1 MKATELP
8 ELLLCQDC
16 VEDPHLSNQ
25 IRKHGNIQVCSYCGQ
40 KDHCFTLDKMANR
53 VETAF
58 NNHYEKTNNQPTEE
72 EYLRQNA
79 DPDSTYSWY
88 REGESLP
95 FILEDVGGIPTNAA
109 QDIQR
114 ILENRHSDPG
124 EAEEQDFDRE
134 ALYDQKGVSDAKWQQ
149 NWDDF
154 ERIVKTESRFF
165 SKKVSEYLSEI
176 FSGLDQFRSYHKKK
190 HACKAGPKEE
200 LCGLYRARV
209 FQDREEML
217 VALKHPD
224 QQIGTPSSRCARGG
238 RMNASGV
245 AVFYGATSEALAMA
259 EVRPPVGSKVVIA
272 YFEITRNLRLL
283 DLTELRKVVARGSI
297 FDPKYA
303 SAQEKALFLRRLA
316 ERIALPVMPAQEG
329 FEYLPTQIIADFLAE
344 GLEQPYD
351 GIIFS
356 STQSKAEGNNVVL
369 FHRAARVQPIELL
382 EGSEIT
388 AHQAVFE
395 PSEGE
400 YESYNVVVQKPGRP
414 HKKKE
419 IRDHIYHHTFG
430 FLPSPRKYIRED
442 TRKITLKIQEEVMRI
457 FEVEVAEFSKKNLT
471 YRRTTIK
478 KQGREKKRNDR
489 LDF

>member
-16 VEDPHLSNQ
+16 VEDPYLSNQ
-25 IRKHGNIQVCSYCGQ
+25 IRKHGNILVCSYCGQ
-40 KDHCFTLDKMANR
+40 KDHCFTLCKMANR
-53 VETAF
+53 VEEAF
-58 NNHYEKTNNQPTEE
+58 NHHYEKTNDQNTEE
-72 EYLRQNA
+72 EYRDQHA
-79 DPDSTYSWY
+79 DPDSTYWWY

-95 FILEDVGGIPTNAA
+95 FILEDVGGIPTQAA
-109 QDIQR
+109 EDIQR
-114 ILENRHSDPG
+114 ILEYRHSDPG
-124 EAEEQDFDRE
+124 EEEEQDFDRE
-134 ALYDQKGVSDAKWQQ
+134 ALYDLRGVSDQHWQQ

-165 SKKVSEYLSEI
+165 SKKVAAYLSEV
-176 FSGLDQFRSYHKKK
+176 FSGLDQFSSYHKKNL
-190 HACKAGPKEE
+190 ACKAGPEEE

-217 VALKHPD
+217 LALKHPD
-224 QQIGTPSSRCARGG
+224 QQIGTPSSKCARGG

-283 DLTELRKVVARGSI
+283 DLTALRKVMARGSI

-303 SAQEKALFLRRLA
+303 PAQERALFLRRLA
-316 ERIALPVMPAQEG
+316 ERIALPVMPAHEAN
-329 FEYLPTQIIADFLAE
+329 EYLPTQIIADFLAE

-356 STQSKAEGNNVVL
+356 STQSKAEGDNVVL
-369 FHRAARVQPIELL
+369 FHRAACVQSIELW

-388 AHQAVFE
+388 AHPTVFE

-419 IRDHIYHHTFG
+419 IRDHINHHTLG
-430 FLPSPRKYIRED
+430 FLPSPRIRPKED
-442 TRKITLKIQEEVMRI
+442 TRKITLKIQETDMKI
-457 FEVEVAEFSKKNLT
+457 YEVEAVEFEKKEHP

-478 KQGREKKRNDR
+478 KFPAKSHSKNINED
-489 LDF
+489 